1 MRNINIKLDAMEALH
16 AVRVLE
22 SAADGHESQAR
33 SYQQKNSQPLTA
45 GEDDLIH
52 AELES
57 DHAETLRGVVLSIK
71 SAMWKEG
78 VSMDVS
84 FYHPTD

>member
-1 MRNINIKLDAMEALH
+1 MRNIIIKQDAMEALH
-16 AVRVLE
+16 IVRVLE
-22 SAADGHESQAR
+22 AAADNHEATAR
-33 SYQQKNSQPLTA
+33 KLEVEPT
-45 GEDDLIH
+45 GDDLIG
-52 AELES
+52 AELEN
-57 DHAETLRGVVLSIK
+57 DHAKTLRGTVSAIK